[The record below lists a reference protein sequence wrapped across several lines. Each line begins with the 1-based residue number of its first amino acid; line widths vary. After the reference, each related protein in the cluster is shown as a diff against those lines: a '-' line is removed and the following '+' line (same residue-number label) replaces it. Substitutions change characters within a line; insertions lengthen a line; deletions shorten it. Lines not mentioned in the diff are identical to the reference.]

1 MKKMMFLLC
10 MAVSIVMQIAAQ
22 TDPLWLRYPS
32 ISPDGKT
39 IVFSYKGDI
48 YKVPS
53 SGGDAIPLTLHES
66 YDYMPVWSHDGKWLA
81 FASDR
86 YGNFDV
92 FIMPSSGGEAKRL
105 TYHSA
110 NDYPYDFTPDN
121 KKVLFGT
128 NRNDIYTSVRFPQR
142 ALFQKL
148 YEVPVDGGR
157 SVMVLSAG
165 SEFAKFNAK
174 GDKILFQDRKGFE
187 DPYRKHHTSAVT
199 RDIWIYDIKKDEY
212 MQVSAFDGEDRDPVW
227 GGDDNTF
234 YYLSEKGGTQN
245 IYKATIG
252 GQGSMSQVTKM
263 KDNPVRFLTRSN
275 DGVLCFTNDGQIY
288 TMKDGGS
295 AQKINITINA
305 DIRGKDDK
313 ILPINTGI
321 TQTALSP
328 NGKEIALWCEEKFLL
343 PLLKVELQSV
353 LLTQHNRKEQLNFLP
368 MVVHFIMQVK
378 EERAGIFTGLILIAK
393 KNHTSMHQPL

>member
-1 MKKMMFLLC
+1 MFLLC

-121 KKVLFGT
+121 KKVL
-128 NRNDIYTSVRFPQR
+128 N
-142 ALFQKL
+142 L
-148 YEVPVDGGR
+148 
-157 SVMVLSAG
+157 
-165 SEFAKFNAK
+165 
-174 GDKILFQDRKGFE
+174 
-187 DPYRKHHTSAVT
+187 
-199 RDIWIYDIKKDEY
+199 
-212 MQVSAFDGEDRDPVW
+212 
-227 GGDDNTF
+227 
-234 YYLSEKGGTQN
+234 QN
-245 IYKATIG
+245 
-252 GQGSMSQVTKM
+252 SM
-263 KDNPVRFLTRSN
+263 
-275 DGVLCFTNDGQIY
+275 
-288 TMKDGGS
+288 
-295 AQKINITINA
+295 
-305 DIRGKDDK
+305 
-313 ILPINTGI
+313 
-321 TQTALSP
+321 
-328 NGKEIALWCEEKFLL
+328 
-343 PLLKVELQSV
+343 LKVIRSFSRTGRV
-353 LLTQHNRKEQLNFLP
+353 LK
-368 MVVHFIMQVK
+368 
-378 EERAGIFTGLILIAK
+378 ILIASIILPPSQEISG
-393 KNHTSMHQPL
+393 SMT